1 MAKGEKAGTV
11 AGVGMA
17 GEVGTAEEAGTAEV
31 GTRVAGRKGE
41 AGMAA

>member
-17 GEVGTAEEAGTAEV
+17 GEVGTAKARMARGF
-31 GTRVAGRKGE
+31 GRILAPLG
-41 AGMAA
+41 AA